1 MIICDETLLMSGYK
15 EFEKPVWV
23 NEFVYKFY
31 QKRIE
36 DEKGTR
42 YFINVYTYYDEE
54 NGLTD
59 YEFRLQ
65 TESLANENKCFCGVN
80 LYGFDYEMTI
90 TDIETKI
97 EVLWNALGGI
107 YYERKD
113 ELS

>member
-54 NGLTD
+54 SGLTD

-65 TESLANENKCFCGVN
+65 TESLANGKKCFF
-80 LYGFDYEMTI
+80 LPEMGRFLACLILFYTPAR
-90 TDIETKI
+90 
-97 EVLWNALGGI
+97 V
-107 YYERKD
+107 
-113 ELS
+113 